1 MGLFSRRIKAKQ
13 IKSYAEFDE
22 ALSTGKPVFV
32 DFMKVPCQPCQV
44 MDGIV
49 NELADEF
56 SDEAVVIKAN
66 LAYVPELFA
75 KFKVKSTPTFVLIT
89 PQGTGV
95 RQHFRQS
102 GLVKKDQLVSQLAK
116 ATQPNKSSSSS
127 P

>member
-1 MGLFSRRIKAKQ
+1 MGIFSRRVKAKQ
-13 IKSYAEFDE
+13 IRSSAEFDE

-56 SDEAVVIKAN
+56 SDDAVVIKAN
-66 LAYVPELFA
+66 LAYVPDLFE
-75 KFKVKSTPTFVLIT
+75 KFKVRSTPTFVLVT
-89 PQGTGV
+89 PQGNGL
-95 RQHFRQS
+95 RQHFRHS
-102 GLVKKDQLVSQLAK
+102 GLVKKDQLAGQLVK
-116 ATQPNKSSSSS
+116 ATQPNKSNSSS